1 MRTLTLI
8 AVRVKA
14 ETQAI
19 TIRTGLFVSSL
30 PGDLETAKRGGF
42 PRQRRRA
49 KKATPYAAAAAA
61 AVLLPSA
68 AAVFSALRTSTNVA
82 LVGGEAVAVVVPK
95 SRESGMKRKQKS
107 LHYTNKHLKFFNFSV
122 SGFITRYNTLH

>member
-1 MRTLTLI
+1 M
-8 AVRVKA
+8 
-14 ETQAI
+14 
-19 TIRTGLFVSSL
+19 SSL

-107 LHYTNKHLKFFNFSV
+107 LHYTNKHPNFSIFQ
-122 SGFITRYNTLH
+122 SRALLLDTTLSTSALLLRWPEDKESIRARDFV